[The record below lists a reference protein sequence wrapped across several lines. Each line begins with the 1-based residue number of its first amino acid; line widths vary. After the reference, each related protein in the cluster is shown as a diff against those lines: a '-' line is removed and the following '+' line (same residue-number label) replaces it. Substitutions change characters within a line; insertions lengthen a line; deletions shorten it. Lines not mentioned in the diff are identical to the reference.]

1 MTYESYF
8 IRVNILGK
16 FELISKKLIENY
28 AYDEEHNWIFEMTR
42 SSSNLSTIHP
52 VIALQ
57 WYELLLYLRDKSGEL
72 RWYFGQSS
80 IRFSSGR

>member
-1 MTYESYF
+1 MYRSYF
-8 IRVNILGK
+8 LCENILGK
-16 FELISKKLIENY
+16 FELIGAKLIENF
-28 AYDEEHNWIFEMTR
+28 AYDEEHNWIFEITR
-42 SSSNLSTIHP
+42 SSYILSTIHP

-57 WYELLLYLRDKSGEL
+57 WYELLLNLRDKSGEL